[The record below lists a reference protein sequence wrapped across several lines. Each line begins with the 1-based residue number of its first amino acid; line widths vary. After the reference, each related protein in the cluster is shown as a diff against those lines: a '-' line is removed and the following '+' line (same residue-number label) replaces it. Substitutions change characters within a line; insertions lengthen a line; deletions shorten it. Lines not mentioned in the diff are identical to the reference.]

1 MENQRTDPQAF
12 YNFAN
17 KDQGLWHAI
26 IGQRITHSKFG
37 NGTIF
42 DIGSGDDIYVWVRFD
57 DPVVSAVRGP
67 TDTIE
72 LASRVFEEHITE
84 LTLPSDLAEKVL
96 VYEQQKQA
104 LAKQRQ
110 EEVRRQEEEVLV
122 AKHRRHMAQVGVP
135 YRGMRKR
142 VGENIRKTHCW
153 KCKMPIDNAKFDEC
167 ITCGWIICDCGA
179 CGCGFS
185 AG

>member
-1 MENQRTDPQAF
+1 MENQRADPRAF
-12 YNFAN
+12 YEFAN
-17 KDQGLWHAI
+17 KDLVVWRAI
-26 IGQRITHSKFG
+26 IGQRLIHSKFG
-37 NGTIF
+37 SGTIF
-42 DIGSGDDIYVWVRFD
+42 DIGSGDDIYVWIRFD
-57 DPVVSAVRGP
+57 NPVESAVRGL

-72 LASRVFEEHITE
+72 LASRIFEEHIKE
-84 LTLPSDLAEKVL
+84 LTLPADLADKVL
-96 VYEQQKQA
+96 VFEQQKQN
-104 LAKQRQ
+104 LAKQR
-110 EEVRRQEEEVLV
+110 EEEAIRQKEEVLT

-153 KCKMPIDNAKFDEC
+153 KCKLPLDNAKFDEC
-167 ITCGWIICDCGA
+167 IACGWIICDCGA